1 MSTGFGKHQYVISE
15 MSTTSAPPA
24 IHFLRHAATTD
35 IGMRRDENQDTFGI
49 LERESFRFF
58 IVADG
63 MGGAKG
69 GAVASNMAISIIS
82 EQLRDGSEITIE
94 RVSSAVRL
102 ANSEIFQKG
111 NADPALSGM
120 GTTFVGLA
128 FFEERLLVCNV
139 GDSRAYRMRN
149 GALIQLTTDHTLV
162 QELIRSG
169 SITEDQAERHPISH
183 MLTRSLGPTAQIEV
197 DCRICEQPPLPGDR
211 YLLCSDGLYNML
223 EEDEMCDLLEDHD
236 VERAVEEMI
245 RLANERGGTDNIT
258 AVVIE
263 VTEGYPTVAYARK
276 GKAKTTPKEE
286 PRPITPDPSLES
298 AREFLNGFVEGRD
311 SGLHET
317 PPRKR
322 GGVKWVL
329 GAVLAGFAVGGVAG
343 LSLLPGFFDNLIP
356 SSFSL
361 QSESLPKIL
370 EETKEASRLESPQVS
385 LASIPATAAP
395 TVAAVIEPTPI
406 PPQVS
411 PPVAPDLSS
420 VMKRKEALERTVLE
434 LNEKI
439 AAFQKPIT
447 GELMTTR
454 DKTEKRRGQL
464 NAEQAAVEEEVELL
478 SRKLAV
484 WFGRRTKLLTVEP
497 INIANEVAVTA
508 PAVHEAKNRF
518 EQITWEYLNES
529 EAFRYNPQDK
539 ALEARVNDLI
549 EKRAHAYQ
557 ELLVKTRS
565 AIEENVTSA
574 DRALDELN
582 ARKEKIARELH
593 AVQKEESFTKMLLSP
608 VSQEREAF
616 RTELIKEREVSLA
629 ELEGL
634 KSLLNSY
641 QPS

>member
-1 MSTGFGKHQYVISE
+1 
-15 MSTTSAPPA
+15 
-24 IHFLRHAATTD
+24 
-35 IGMRRDENQDTFGI
+35 MRRDENQDTYGI

-69 GAVASNMAISIIS
+69 GAVASNMAIAIIS
-82 EQLRDGSEITIE
+82 EQLANGSEITIE

-128 FFEERLLVCNV
+128 FFEERLLICNV

-223 EEDEMCDLLEDHD
+223 EEDEMSDLLEDHD

-263 VTEGYPTVAYARK
+263 VTEGYPTVAYARRT
-276 GKAKTTPKEE
+276 KAKSAAHEAPGRTPS
-286 PRPITPDPSLES
+286 DPGLEA
-298 AREFLNGFVEGRD
+298 AREFLNGFVEERE
-311 SGLHET
+311 SGLHEVPT
-317 PPRKR
+317 KKR

-329 GAVLAGFAVGGVAG
+329 GAILAGFAVGGVAG

-356 SSFSL
+356 PSL
-361 QSESLPKIL
+361 YSTSDSLPTIL
-370 EETKEASRLESPQVS
+370 EESKETSRLESPKVS

-395 TVAAVIEPTPI
+395 TLAAVLEPTPLPPPEAII
-406 PPQVS
+406 PP
-411 PPVAPDLSS
+411 PVTPDLST
-420 VMKRKEALERTVLE
+420 VTKRKEALEQTILE

-447 GELMTTR
+447 GELMTSR
-454 DKTEKRRGQL
+454 QRIEKRKREL
-464 NAEQAAVEEEVELL
+464 VAEQEAAEAEVELL

-484 WFGRRTKLLTVEP
+484 WFGRRTKLLTIEP

-508 PAVHEAKNRF
+508 PDVHEAKNRF
-518 EQITWEYLNES
+518 EQVTWEYLNES
-529 EAFRYNPQDK
+529 EAYRYNPQDK
-539 ALEARVNDLI
+539 ALEGRVNDLI

-574 DRALDELN
+574 DRALDDLN

-593 AVQKEESFTKMLLSP
+593 EIQKEESFTKMLLSP
-608 VSQEREAF
+608 LSEERETFKA
-616 RTELIKEREVSLA
+616 ELVKEREVSIS

-634 KSLLNSY
+634 KSLLSSY
-641 QPS
+641 EPS